1 MRKFKL
7 LCILTLCICAASFGF
22 AGIGFS
28 GVRAAD
34 TGVSISGSSSFREAN
49 TQGQRID
56 MYLIAGQ
63 SNASGNSRNIAA
75 PAVQEALYIGEREEA
90 VGSSGM
96 FCRNDV
102 STGLGINAEMMGPEY
117 GLAAGLK
124 QYYSPAQPACI
135 FKTAAGGT
143 TLTDVVSGALP
154 ERFGN
159 WYPRS
164 MWDSPE
170 HDGNS
175 RTGYL
180 YYRFI
185 RNFEAA
191 YNLLKEKGYSP
202 VVKAFCWMQ
211 GESDRGQPMLYEQL
225 IKTFITDM
233 REDIGKITGV
243 DQSGLLFIMG
253 EISLTF
259 SSYSDMSANENFI
272 EMQRRVAASANPAKV
287 ATVKSSE
294 LYINDRG
301 ANGSSVVVG
310 SDRYHWSGADMNT
323 LGNMFAECAAENADK
338 NYLQITEDANC
349 EITADKT
356 MFNDGESLSITV
368 RPYNSN
374 YHLSKLFVN
383 DIDVTSEMDGN
394 VYVVPATS
402 GNYSVRIESG
412 ERRYFNISYSYDDS
426 RGTYDR
432 RKSSP
437 VKLYEGNQL
446 VVVPEAFDGYYVESV
461 TFNGVALKEG
471 INGRYVLEE
480 AVTADGEIEIKFA
493 SEGESGEDN
502 DNTGCNRENAAIVL
516 YALGALAASALILKK

>member
-1 MRKFKL
+1 MRKLKL
-7 LCILTLCICAASFGF
+7 LCVLTLCSCIAACAF

-28 GVRAAD
+28 AARAEES
-34 TGVSISGSSSFREAN
+34 TVSISGSSSLRAAN

-63 SNASGNSRNIAA
+63 SNASGNSRNISA
-75 PAVQEALYIGEREEA
+75 PAVQEALYIGEREQS
-90 VGSSGM
+90 VGASGM
-96 FCRNDV
+96 FCRNEIT
-102 STGLGINAEMMGPEY
+102 TGLGINTEMMGPEY

-143 TLTDVVSGALP
+143 NLTDVVSGNLP
-154 ERFGN
+154 EKFGN

-170 HDGNS
+170 HDGKS

-225 IKTFITDM
+225 IKAFITDM

-243 DQSGLLFIMG
+243 DQSELLFIMG

-259 SSYSDMSANENFI
+259 NSYSDLSANENFI
-272 EMQRRVAASANPAKV
+272 EMQRRVAASANPVKV

-294 LYINDRG
+294 LYINDKD
-301 ANGSSVVVG
+301 ANGNSVVVG

-338 NYLQITEDANC
+338 NYLKITEDANC

-356 MFNDGESLSITV
+356 MFNDGESLKISV

-383 DIDVTSEMDGN
+383 DVDVTSDMDGN
-394 VYVVPATS
+394 DYIVPVTS

-412 ERRYFNISYSYDDS
+412 ERRYFNITYSYDDS

-446 VVVPEAFDGYYVESV
+446 VVVPEAFDGYYVKSV
-461 TFNGVALKEG
+461 TFNGAALIEG
-471 INGRYVLEE
+471 VNGRYVLEE
-480 AVTADGEIEIKFA
+480 AVTADGEIEIKFVA
-493 SEGESGEDN
+493 EGESGEEN
-502 DNTGCNRENAAIVL
+502 ENTGCNKENAAIVL
-516 YALGALAASALILKK
+516 YVLGALAASALILKK

>member
-1 MRKFKL
+1 
-7 LCILTLCICAASFGF
+7 
-22 AGIGFS
+22 
-28 GVRAAD
+28 
-34 TGVSISGSSSFREAN
+34 
-49 TQGQRID
+49 
-56 MYLIAGQ
+56 
-63 SNASGNSRNIAA
+63 
-75 PAVQEALYIGEREEA
+75 
-90 VGSSGM
+90 
-96 FCRNDV
+96 
-102 STGLGINAEMMGPEY
+102 
-117 GLAAGLK
+117 
-124 QYYSPAQPACI
+124 
-135 FKTAAGGT
+135 
-143 TLTDVVSGALP
+143 
-154 ERFGN
+154 
-159 WYPRS
+159 
-164 MWDSPE
+164 
-170 HDGNS
+170 
-175 RTGYL
+175 
-180 YYRFI
+180 
-185 RNFEAA
+185 
-191 YNLLKEKGYSP
+191 
-202 VVKAFCWMQ
+202 
-211 GESDRGQPMLYEQL
+211 
-225 IKTFITDM
+225 
-233 REDIGKITGV
+233 
-243 DQSGLLFIMG
+243 
-253 EISLTF
+253 
-259 SSYSDMSANENFI
+259 
-272 EMQRRVAASANPAKV
+272 
-287 ATVKSSE
+287 
-294 LYINDRG
+294 
-301 ANGSSVVVG
+301 
-310 SDRYHWSGADMNT
+310 
-323 LGNMFAECAAENADK
+323 MFAECAAENADK

-502 DNTGCNRENAAIVL
+502 DNTGCNKENAAIVL